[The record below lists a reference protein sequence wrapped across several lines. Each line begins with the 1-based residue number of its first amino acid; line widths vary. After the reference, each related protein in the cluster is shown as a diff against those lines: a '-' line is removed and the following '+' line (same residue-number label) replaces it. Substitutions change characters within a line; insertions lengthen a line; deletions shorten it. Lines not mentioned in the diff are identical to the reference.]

1 MDFEPVLGIY
11 NPSMARDNT
20 PTIDQFRPAV
30 LRVLADGRE
39 RRLTELGDDVA
50 RHMCLAPEVMEET
63 VPSGQPRYRNRIA
76 WACSSFAQAGLVLR
90 PKRGQ
95 YVISDN
101 GRQVD
106 SRNLTE
112 YTEQDMLEW
121 PKWQQYQSEIRERKS
136 FGNAAADLPASSGV
150 RNERTLAEWQ
160 EASASP
166 TKSPLEMVEDAQA
179 DWNAKVSTDLR
190 QRLQDST
197 PDFFERAVIE
207 LLWAMGYGGV
217 HGQKQHLGRS
227 NDGGVD
233 GVIRE
238 DALGLGKV
246 YVQAKRYADSNS
258 VGNGEIRNFIGAL
271 DSRGANKGVFITTSR
286 FTNGA
291 VEAAANYRHGTI
303 VLIDGV
309 KLSALMLD
317 HGVAVQKAHEITLYE
332 LDDDFFEEDE

>member
-1 MDFEPVLGIY
+1 
-11 NPSMARDNT
+11 MAPDNT

-39 RRLTELGDDVA
+39 RRLTELGDEVA
-50 RHMCLAPEVMEET
+50 KYMELSSEVLAEK
-63 VPSGQPRYRNRIA
+63 VPSGQPRYRNRIT
-76 WACSSFAQAGLVLR
+76 WACSSFTQAGLVIR
-90 PKRGQ
+90 PKRGR
-95 YVISDN
+95 YVISDD

-106 SRNLTE
+106 ARNLAE
-112 YTEQDMLEW
+112 YTEKDMLEW
-121 PKWQQYQSEIRERKS
+121 PKWRQYQDEIRERKS
-136 FGNAAADLPASSGV
+136 SGNVAAGLPASSGV
-150 RNERTLAEWQ
+150 RNEGTLAEWQ

-197 PDFFERAVIE
+197 PEFFERAVIE
-207 LLWAMGYGGV
+207 LLWSMGYGGV

-258 VGNGEIRNFIGAL
+258 VGNGDIRNFIGAL

-317 HGVAVQKAHEITLYE
+317 YGVAVQKAHEITLYE
-332 LDDDFFEEDE
+332 LDEDFFEEDQ

>member
-1 MDFEPVLGIY
+1 MGGALGGY
-11 NPSMARDNT
+11 SFLMSPDNT

-39 RRLTELGDDVA
+39 RRLTELGDDVVK
-50 RHMCLAPEVMEET
+50 HMRLAPEVLEET

-90 PKRGQ
+90 PKRGK
-95 YVISDN
+95 YVISDD

-106 SRNLTE
+106 SRNLAE
-112 YTEQDMLEW
+112 YTEKDMLEW
-121 PKWQQYQSEIRERKS
+121 PKWRQYQDEIRERKNS
-136 FGNAAADLPASSGV
+136 VNPTAGLPASSDEHNRG
-150 RNERTLAEWQ
+150 TLGGSVETSTIPA
-160 EASASP
+160 
-166 TKSPLEMVEDAQA
+166 KSPLEMVEDAQS
-179 DWNAKVSTDLR
+179 DWNAKVSTELR

-197 PDFFERAVIE
+197 PEFFERAVIE
-207 LLWAMGYGGV
+207 LLWAMGYGGI
-217 HGQKQHLGRS
+217 HGQKQHLGRT

-258 VGNGEIRNFIGAL
+258 VANWEIRNFIGAL

-286 FTNGA
+286 FTSGA

-317 HGVAVQKAHEITLYE
+317 YGVAVQKAHEITLYE
-332 LDDDFFEEDE
+332 LDEDFFEEDQ

>member
-1 MDFEPVLGIY
+1 MAGPLGVY
-11 NPSMARDNT
+11 SFLMVSDNT

-30 LRVLADGRE
+30 LRVLADGQE

-50 RHMCLAPEVMEET
+50 KYMGLSPEVIAET

-90 PKRGQ
+90 PKRGR
-95 YVISDN
+95 YVISDD

-106 SRNLTE
+106 ARNLAE
-112 YTEQDMLEW
+112 YTEKDMLEW
-121 PKWQQYQSEIRERKS
+121 PRWRQYQSEIRERKS
-136 FGNAAADLPASSGV
+136 SGNAAADLAVSSGV
-150 RNERTLAEWQ
+150 RNEGALAEW
-160 EASASP
+160 EEPSASP
-166 TKSPLEMVEDAQA
+166 TKSPLEMVEDAQT

-197 PDFFERAVIE
+197 PEFFERAVIE

-317 HGVAVQKAHEITLYE
+317 YGVAVQKAHEITLYE
-332 LDDDFFEEDE
+332 LDEDFFEEEQ

>member
-1 MDFEPVLGIY
+1 
-11 NPSMARDNT
+11 MAPDNI
-20 PTIDQFRPAV
+20 PTTDQFRPVV
-30 LRVLADGRE
+30 LRVLSDGRE
-39 RRLTELGDDVA
+39 RRLTEIGDDVV
-50 RHMCLAPEVMEET
+50 RHLGLSDEVLAET
-63 VPSGQPRYRNRIA
+63 IPSGQPRYRNRIA
-76 WACSSFAQAGLVLR
+76 WACSSFAQSGLVIR
-90 PKRGQ
+90 PKRGR

-106 SRNLTE
+106 ARNLAE
-112 YTEQDMLEW
+112 YTEKDMLEW
-121 PKWQQYQSEIRERKS
+121 PKWRQYQDEIRERKS
-136 FGNAAADLPASSGV
+136 SGNAAADLPASSG
-150 RNERTLAEWQ
+150 ERGGGTLAEWE

-197 PDFFERAVIE
+197 PEFFERAVIE

-246 YVQAKRYADSNS
+246 YVQAKRYGDSNS

-317 HGVAVQKAHEITLYE
+317 YGVAVQKAHEIILYE
-332 LDDDFFEEDE
+332 LDEDFFEEEQ

>member
-1 MDFEPVLGIY
+1 MGGPQDSYSFLMVP
-11 NPSMARDNT
+11 DNT

-30 LRVLADGRE
+30 LRVLADGQE

-50 RHMCLAPEVMEET
+50 KYMGLSPEVIAET

-90 PKRGQ
+90 PKRGR
-95 YVISDN
+95 YVISDD

-106 SRNLTE
+106 ARSLAE
-112 YTEQDMLEW
+112 YTEKDMLEW
-121 PKWQQYQSEIRERKS
+121 PKWRQYQNEIRERKS
-136 FGNAAADLPASSGV
+136 SGSAAVDLPTSSDV
-150 RNERTLAEWQ
+150 RNEGTLVEW
-160 EASASP
+160 EGASASP
-166 TKSPLEMVEDAQA
+166 TKSPLEMVEDARA

-197 PDFFERAVIE
+197 PVFFERAVIE

-286 FTNGA
+286 LTNGA

-317 HGVAVQKAHEITLYE
+317 YGVAVQKAHEITLYE
-332 LDDDFFEEDE
+332 LDEDFFEEDQ

>member
-1 MDFEPVLGIY
+1 MGGALGGY
-11 NPSMARDNT
+11 SFLMTSDNT

-39 RRLTELGDDVA
+39 RRISELGDEVVRYMGLSPDV
-50 RHMCLAPEVMEET
+50 LAET

-90 PKRGQ
+90 PKRGR
-95 YVISDN
+95 YVISDD
-101 GRQVD
+101 GREVD
-106 SRNLTE
+106 SRNLAE
-112 YTEQDMLEW
+112 YSEKDMLEW
-121 PKWQQYQSEIRERKS
+121 SKWRQYQDEIRERKS
-136 FGNAAADLPASSGV
+136 SGHAASDLPASSG
-150 RNERTLAEWQ
+150 ERSGGTLAAWG
-160 EASASP
+160 EASSSP
-166 TKSPLEMVEDAQA
+166 AKSPLEMVEDAQA

-197 PDFFERAVIE
+197 PEFFERAVIE

-258 VGNGEIRNFIGAL
+258 VANWEIRNFIGAL

-286 FTNGA
+286 FTSGA

-317 HGVAVQKAHEITLYE
+317 YGVAVQKAHEITLYE
-332 LDDDFFEEDE
+332 LDEDFFEEDQ